1 MSVFKRNHCVVRRF
15 TRDESGT
22 TMVELAICISLFLL
36 ILFAVLDFGRLGYNW
51 VVAEKAMQRG
61 VRIAAV
67 RPPVCGDLPSIHLP
81 AVGTSPSYTAGTLC
95 LTDGGICAPA
105 RAQCLLSG
113 PYGTDNAAGAD
124 TAAEIWATIEPLMP
138 QGTTTSNVLMTY
150 EYDPRLG
157 FLGGPYVPVITARLV
172 GASNGNT
179 PGTGVNE
186 DGFDEYPFQFVTPL
200 SALAAQAGASDVTG
214 IPGTIPFP
222 GIEVT
227 IPAEDMNQGVQG

>member
-1 MSVFKRNHCVVRRF
+1 MEFREKKRLGLQAFVRN
-15 TRDESGT
+15 ESGT

-36 ILFAVLDFGRLGYNW
+36 ILFALLDFSRLGYNW

-61 VRIAAV
+61 VRLAAV
-67 RPPVCGDLPSIHLP
+67 RPPVCGNLPSIHLP
-81 AVGTSPSYTAGTLC
+81 ATGASDYTAGTLC

-113 PYGTDNAAGAD
+113 PYGNGNTAGAA
-124 TAAEIWATIEPLMP
+124 TAVEIWDTIEPLMP
-138 QGTTTSNVLMTY
+138 QGTTTSNVLLTY

-172 GASNGNT
+172 GAPNGNT

-186 DGFDEYPFQFVTPL
+186 DGFDEYPFLFVTPL

-214 IPGTIPFP
+214 IPGSIPFP